1 MDIYQEYLKRAE
13 GLGDTALLALQK
25 ELLLPAVMEEKAA
38 FVKAEY
44 GRLQQIMGAEYSVGD
59 ETRVFHPLPE
69 ARRKGDEP
77 GFGDPEELTLEEL
90 AMLPHLRHNIPRLG
104 TMTVMPEMIKEV
116 RRALGSKI
124 FMYTFRDKR
133 MGGEH
138 PATCMYVTRLNDLA
152 TAPGL
157 ADLITVEWYAE
168 PDAAEANI
176 GNIHAAGKLA
186 VASWCAQGEAG
197 RDEIV
202 KKLESMLE
210 SGADILEYCV
220 MAESAT
226 ELDAAIAAFKLRN
239 PESVIIRSVISDTG
253 EDKTIC

>member
-1 MDIYQEYLKRAE
+1 MTKLKTIEIRSQSLDHGGRIAVIAEHGREAVLKRA
-13 GLGDTALLALQK
+13 
-25 ELLLPAVMEEKAA
+25 
-38 FVKAEY
+38 
-44 GRLQQIMGAEYSVGD
+44 S
-59 ETRVFHPLPE
+59 
-69 ARRKGDEP
+69 
-77 GFGDPEELTLEEL
+77 EL
-90 AMLPHLRHNIPRLG
+90 AQDSSVSAVEWRVDAFESVFEIRF
-104 TMTVMPEMIKEV
+104 TVMPEMIKEV
-116 RRALGSKI
+116 RRALGNKI

-152 TAPGL
+152 SAPGL

-186 VASWCAQGEAG
+186 VASWCALGEAG
-197 RDEIV
+197 RDDIV